1 VSGPAVVLVEPQLG
15 ENIGT
20 AARAMLNCGLT
31 DLRLVNPR
39 DGWPSEKAATA
50 SAGALVVIESARV
63 FDTTEAAVADLE
75 KVYATTARRRDMS
88 QRIVTARKAAEEIR
102 AHEAMERRVG
112 VLFGPERTGLFND
125 DLALA
130 DTLVTIPLNPG
141 FTSLNL
147 AQCVL
152 LIGYEWWTAED
163 ATPDDYLHTGASRP
177 ATKGEML
184 NMFEHLEAELD
195 EGGFFTT
202 EDKKPHMVRNLRTMF
217 QRAHMTEQEVRTFHG
232 VVAALAGRK
241 KLKPR

>member
-1 VSGPAVVLVEPQLG
+1 MAETTANAHAKDGASEPS
-15 ENIGT
+15 
-20 AARAMLNCGLT
+20 R
-31 DLRLVNPR
+31 R
-39 DGWPSEKAATA
+39 DFLYIATA
-50 SAGALVVIESARV
+50 SAGALVVIENARV

-102 AHEAMERRVG
+102 AHEAVERRIG
-112 VLFGPERTGLFND
+112 VLFGPERTGLVND

-130 DTLVTIPLNPG
+130 DTLITIPLNPG

-152 LIGYEWWTAED
+152 LVGYEWWTAGD

-184 NMFEHLEAELD
+184 NMFEHLEAELED
-195 EGGFFTT
+195 GGDGRGIGAATLHQRT
-202 EDKKPHMVRNLRTMF
+202 EDGGQDMGHLTQKLACQFRRLGGGEFQHHAQVVRQLIRRHHQASLF
-217 QRAHMTEQEVRTFHG
+217 VG
-232 VVAALAGRK
+232 LY
-241 KLKPR
+241 

>member
-1 VSGPAVVLVEPQLG
+1 MTAPAVILVEPQLG

-20 AARAMLNCGLT
+20 AARAMLNCGLV

-39 DGWPSEKAATA
+39 DGWPSEKAAAA
-50 SAGALVVIESARV
+50 SSGAVVVIENARV
-63 FDTTEAAVADLE
+63 FDTTEAAIADLE

-102 AHEAMERRVG
+102 AHETVDRKVG
-112 VLFGPERTGLFND
+112 VMFGPERTGLVND

-147 AQCVL
+147 AQAVL
-152 LIGYEWWTAED
+152 LVGYEWWQAGE
-163 ATPDDYLHTGASRP
+163 ATPDDYLHTGASQP

-184 NMFEHLEAELD
+184 NLFEHLEAELE

-202 EDKKPHMVRNLRTMF
+202 EDKRPHMVRNLRTMF

-232 VVAALAGRK
+232 VIAALRGRK
-241 KLKPR
+241 KPSRG